1 MYQVRLQDLSRD
13 QVLRFNE
20 IKRLLRSGKIPAALL
35 NPILIKKHNEN
46 SPAVAKIEHTNQDVS
61 IDSLVVRY
69 VADGVE
75 ARSFFKH
82 MIKPAPKVEAV
93 DDLQIR
99 HDPTTAK
106 LHMTLTELED

>member
-20 IKRLLRSGKIPAALL
+20 IKRMLKSGRIPAALL
-35 NPILIKKHNEN
+35 NPVLIKNHNAN
-46 SPAVAKIEHTNQDVS
+46 SPAVAKIEHTNQEVS

-82 MIKPAPKVEAV
+82 MIKPTEVIDEP
-93 DDLQIR
+93 DLPIY
-99 HDPTTAK
+99 HDSASAK
-106 LHMTLTELED
+106 LDYQLDRIED